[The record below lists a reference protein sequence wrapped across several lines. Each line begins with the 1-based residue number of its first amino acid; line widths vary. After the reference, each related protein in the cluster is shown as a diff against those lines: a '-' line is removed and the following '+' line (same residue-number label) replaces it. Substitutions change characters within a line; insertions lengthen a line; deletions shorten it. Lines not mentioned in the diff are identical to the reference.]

1 MTFPI
6 RLEERSAVKVKA
18 FTLAEVM
25 VAMLF
30 VSIALFGYVALH
42 LRIIHSAST
51 LHLRHAIRRK
61 VDLQMGLLLSKARGG
76 SLPTADGNYPLFIDD
91 QTREFITPYLIP
103 SKDQVGNDYTGNS
116 TLTRQV
122 DSPNIRHL
130 SLEIGWNNQHGAQNY
145 VVDTYHLSKDSGW

>member
-1 MTFPI
+1 
-6 RLEERSAVKVKA
+6 
-18 FTLAEVM
+18 M

-61 VDLQMGLLLSKARGG
+61 VDLQMGLILGKARAG
-76 SLPTADGNYPLFIDD
+76 SLPTADGNYPLFVDD

-103 SKDQVGNDYTGNS
+103 SGDQPGNNYTGNA
-116 TLTRQV
+116 TFTRQV
-122 DSPNIRHL
+122 DNPNIRHL
-130 SLEIGWNNQHGAQNY
+130 SMEIGWNNQHGAQNY
-145 VVDTYHLSKDSGW
+145 VVDTYHLAKDAGW

>member
-1 MTFPI
+1 
-6 RLEERSAVKVKA
+6 
-18 FTLAEVM
+18 M

-61 VDLQMGLLLSKARGG
+61 VDLHMGLVLGKARAD
-76 SLPTADGNYPLFIDD
+76 SLPTADGTYPLFIDD
-91 QTREFITPYLIP
+91 GTREMITPYLIQ
-103 SKDQVGNDYTGNS
+103 SGDQPGNNYTGNA
-116 TLTRQV
+116 TFTRQV
-122 DSPNIRHL
+122 DNPNIRHL

-145 VVDTYHLSKDSGW
+145 VVDTYHAARDAGW